1 MCHSGYNP
9 GNSGVKPKNPDA
21 STSARNCAH
30 DAIARRKVIYEDL
43 FPETKVGA
51 TGGWGAK
58 AKVDFAKLAK
68 STADDAAVP
77 DRFTLSTAKLTGRS
91 EHAVFS
97 RNLFSGGWQEDIL
110 SFCRRM
116 LITPVP
122 PDRLL
127 RPCILAPTAIL

>member
-1 MCHSGYNP
+1 MRLY
-9 GNSGVKPKNPDA
+9 
-21 STSARNCAH
+21 
-30 DAIARRKVIYEDL
+30 AIDRRKVIYEDL
-43 FPETKVGA
+43 FPETKVGVFHGNQHH
-51 TGGWGAK
+51 GGVRQNGE
-58 AKVDFAKLAK
+58 DHI
-68 STADDAAVP
+68 P